1 MENKKLKERFI
12 DERTGIEYRL
22 VGDYYLP
29 NIFLPKPRRTGNI
42 GKYGRL
48 RLKYLEKHHKPE
60 AMLMRVNNELTSHLL
75 DIEDECKSRVR
86 QLVKQMAE
94 KENITEELKANNQML
109 WVQSMNNIKSRAE
122 EIVFNEIIYK

>member
-1 MENKKLKERFI
+1 MENKELKESYI

-29 NIFLPKPRRTGNI
+29 NIALPKSRRTGNI

-48 RLKYLEKHHKPE
+48 KLKYLEEHHRVE
-60 AMLMRVNNELTSHLL
+60 VMLMRVNNELTSHLL
-75 DIEDECKSRVR
+75 DIEDECKSRVG

-109 WVQSMNNIKSRAE
+109 WVQSMNNIKNRAE
-122 EIVFNEIIYK
+122 EIAYNEIIYK